1 LIHRNISPNPVPT
14 GLPEGSRKSEI
25 FKEGIETGYE
35 QDELRMPE
43 VNNSLEWLWWCAGM
57 YYGAIHRAKEAGL
70 IVVDEETHDGAPFA

>member
-1 LIHRNISPNPVPT
+1 
-14 GLPEGSRKSEI
+14 
-25 FKEGIETGYE
+25 
-35 QDELRMPE
+35 MPE